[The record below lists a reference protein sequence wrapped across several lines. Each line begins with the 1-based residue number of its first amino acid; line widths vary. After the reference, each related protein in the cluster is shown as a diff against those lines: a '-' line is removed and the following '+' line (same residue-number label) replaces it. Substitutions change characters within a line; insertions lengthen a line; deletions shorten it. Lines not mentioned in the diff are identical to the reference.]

1 MHVDVCLDAAVAAT
15 ADFYLKSLQF
25 DFIEQKP
32 LFFPLPLPSFQSTVH
47 LKENTAPLLDLLILI
62 WLNLIWKTSPAS
74 FFLAQPLKW
83 QYEIINPIKYKSHEQ
98 CQLCCDSYLIF
109 KSEHMWSLSFLFSPH
124 PVYHYFTFNWIC
136 FCCCCQPIHP
146 HPVHPPQNL
155 LPQARNACS
164 K

>member
-32 LFFPLPLPSFQSTVH
+32 LFFTLPLPSSQSTVH

-74 FFLAQPLKW
+74 FFLAQPLK
-83 QYEIINPIKYKSHEQ
+83 
-98 CQLCCDSYLIF
+98 
-109 KSEHMWSLSFLFSPH
+109 
-124 PVYHYFTFNWIC
+124 
-136 FCCCCQPIHP
+136 
-146 HPVHPPQNL
+146 
-155 LPQARNACS
+155 
-164 K
+164 